1 MKFLRRLM
9 APEFQALA
17 ETLDSLDLE
26 DVSDRSR
33 WWEVQKFVGEQVHG
47 MHWHEKIILRRAFKK
62 VLRQQAKADAMF
74 LVMRVPKEPGVYA
87 TVYAPAQNNISQTL
101 EQKLKPIL
109 TRKKEVV

>member
-47 MHWHEKIILRRAFKK
+47 MRWHEKIILRRAFKK

-74 LVMRVPKEPGVYA
+74 LVMRVPKEPGVY
-87 TVYAPAQNNISQTL
+87 TTRYAPAQNNISQTL